1 MRSPDKNPLECIS
14 LEMRNEDPEREVIFT
29 LSLLAAGNGIFYN
42 RTDWS
47 VQKLGG
53 IFMGDTFSEAFKGN
67 RGDSRA
73 LFEAAAGI
81 FARKGYHKATVEE
94 IARAIG
100 VAKGTIYYHF
110 ENKEDLYLAVI
121 REGVYLFKQKLDRV
135 AATKA
140 PPPEKIGMLIEGQLL
155 FFEQEKDFVFLFLKE
170 LFSTGVRRELLAE
183 MLAGCLQVIR
193 NVVEDGIQDGSFKA
207 VDPEITTSAL
217 FGMVAIPALHYLSYN
232 RNIPLEPVHSAVG
245 EILFKGICAS
255 RV

>member
-1 MRSPDKNPLECIS
+1 
-14 LEMRNEDPEREVIFT
+14 
-29 LSLLAAGNGIFYN
+29 
-42 RTDWS
+42 
-47 VQKLGG
+47 
-53 IFMGDTFSEAFKGN
+53 MGDTFSEAFKGN

-207 VDPEITTSAL
+207 VDRKLPPPH
-217 FGMVAIPALHYLSYN
+217 FWYGWHPALHYLSYMEYTPGT
-232 RNIPLEPVHSAVG
+232 RAQCRRRDFIQGHLRFAGLSKAHG
-245 EILFKGICAS
+245 CILLFG
-255 RV
+255 